1 MAERTG
7 RVAARAVAVAAT
19 ALLLGGCSFQPLPPG
34 GTEQAKSAHE
44 MWVLFALAGL
54 GVALLIWGLIFWCV
68 FRYRQRAD
76 DDGSFPTQFRR
87 NDRMEIVYT
96 GLPIVLVAVLFA
108 YTYAAERHI
117 ETIAP
122 RPDVVVDVAAYRWSW
137 RFAYPA
143 LGIGIAGTPERPPE
157 FVLPVGKTTRLNVTS
172 VDVDHSFWVPAFLFK
187 RDAIPGV
194 RNVFDWTPVKI
205 GTFRGECGEYCGL
218 KHALMSFTVR
228 VVTPQAFEQWVR
240 GQHRI
245 ARTTDGGSH

>member
-1 MAERTG
+1 MPARG
-7 RVAARAVAVAAT
+7 HRAVSIAFAAAA
-19 ALLLGGCSFQPLPPG
+19 ALSVNGCSFQPLPPG
-34 GTEQAKSAHE
+34 ATEQAKPAHD
-44 MWVLFALAGL
+44 MWVLFSIAGL

-68 FRYRQRAD
+68 FRYRRRDD
-76 DDGSFPTQFRR
+76 DDGSFPAQFRR

-96 GLPIVLVAVLFA
+96 ALPIVLVAVLFG

-122 RPDVVVDVAAYRWSW
+122 QPDVVVDVSAYRWSW
-137 RFAYPA
+137 RFRYPK
-143 LGIGIAGTPERPPE
+143 LGVAIAGTPERPPE
-157 FVLPVGKTTRLNVTS
+157 FLLPVGQTTRLNVTS

-194 RNVFDWTPVKI
+194 RNVFDWTPVKL

-228 VVTPQAFEQWVR
+228 VVSPQDFERWVLAER
-240 GQHRI
+240 
-245 ARTTDGGSH
+245 RTTPGTNGGSH